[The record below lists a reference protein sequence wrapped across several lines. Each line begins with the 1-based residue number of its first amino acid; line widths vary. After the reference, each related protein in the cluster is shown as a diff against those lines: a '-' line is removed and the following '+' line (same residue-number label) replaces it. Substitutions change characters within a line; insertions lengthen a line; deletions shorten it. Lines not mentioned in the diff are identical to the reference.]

1 MTKDQSTL
9 QTEILKLNA
18 RAWGI
23 AFGLLLSGGLFI
35 ATVILVM
42 RGGENPGRHLEM
54 LRVFFPGYSVSFVGA
69 LIGSIYTFVI
79 GYGIGRLI
87 GSSYNY
93 LVRSAR

>member
-1 MTKDQSTL
+1 MTKQQSEL
-9 QTEILKLNA
+9 QTEILRLNA

-23 AFGLLLSGGLFI
+23 AFGLLLGGGLFI

-42 RGGENPGRHLEM
+42 RGGENPGRHLAL

-69 LIGSIYTFVI
+69 FIGAIYAFVI

-87 GSSYNY
+87 GSAYNY
-93 LVRSAR
+93 LIRSSR